1 MAQDFI
7 SAILGGQPD
16 YASALSPEQM
26 QQLRTNANLNAA
38 IGAIIPLLSL
48 SGPQARPVGTGQ
60 ALGAA
65 LGGAFGGYNQG
76 FDRTLQQIVAGQQ
89 LEEIAR
95 KRQARQRYQDII
107 KGATTQVPQPIPM
120 ATGQGS
126 QLEMLT
132 RPEFGG
138 DMATTETVA
147 ALKGNLPTKQQIDLE
162 KLQPAVMQYLAET
175 DPGKFAELT
184 TKQAKLPTKIDE
196 FITAKQM
203 KLIPETMSYQQFEE
217 IGKKPLVQVM
227 PTEKN
232 LAEIDKGVVENLT
245 NQAVSARQFAT
256 SATQIN
262 ELLKGKGGGAAVKL
276 TTDIAKN
283 LGFNTETVT
292 ANDLAKSLVVQ
303 TAVKVR
309 PPGSGAT
316 SNIEFESYINAVPSL
331 ANSECGRAL
340 MADANRRFAERA
352 EKIADFSRNLY
363 KRNEFNLTAVQEYD
377 AKLGAVL
384 PKDFYD
390 QVNKIPKTKDL
401 GIPSAKGVKFLGFEP
416 KPTGQ

>member
-1 MAQDFI
+1 MIDL
-7 SAILGGQPD
+7 SALFGQQPD
-16 YASALSPEQM
+16 YTAFTSAADQQRM
-26 QQLRTNANLNAA
+26 QQNASQQALLNAA
-38 IGAIIPLLSL
+38 IALLGQ
-48 SGPQARPVGTGQ
+48 SGTRPYPVSTGQ
-60 ALGAA
+60 ALAGALA
-65 LGGAFGGYNQG
+65 AGSEGYQQS
-76 FDRTLQQIVAGQQ
+76 FDRTLKQ
-89 LEEIAR
+89 LVTGMQLAEFKKKQDA
-95 KRQARQRYQDII
+95 QQRYQELV

-120 ATGQGS
+120 ATGAGS
-126 QLEMLT
+126 QLEMLS

-138 DMATTETVA
+138 DMATAETVG
-147 ALKGNLPTKQQIDLE
+147 ALRGNFPTKPQIDLT

-175 DPGKFAELT
+175 SPEKFAELT
-184 TKQAKLPTKIDE
+184 TKQAKLPSKIDE
-196 FITAKQM
+196 FVTAKEM
-203 KLIPETMSYQQFEE
+203 GLVPKDMTYQQFEE

-262 ELLKGKGGGAAVKL
+262 ELLKGKGGGSAVKL
-276 TTDIAKN
+276 GTELAKN
-283 LGFNTETVT
+283 LGLNTETVT

-316 SNIEFESYINAVPSL
+316 SNIEFESYISSVPSL
-331 ANSECGRAL
+331 ANSESGRAL

-363 KRNEFNLTAVQEYD
+363 KKGEFNLTAVQQYD
-377 AKLGAVL
+377 ASLGAVL

-390 QVNKIPKTKDL
+390 QVNKVPKPQTL
-401 GIPSAKGVKFLGFEP
+401 NVPSARGVKFLGFE
-416 KPTGQ
+416 KP